1 LHTARWTSLGLS
13 LIEGMLLGMPIVAVG
28 STMAPFVIPAEAGV
42 VSPDPV
48 TLGEGLRDY
57 LDDQATAAA
66 AGKAAREFATARFG
80 LDRFLAEWDQLIE
93 EQCN

>member
-1 LHTARWTSLGLS
+1 
-13 LIEGMLLGMPIVAVG
+13 
-28 STMAPFVIPAEAGV
+28 
-42 VSPDPV
+42 V